1 MTILERTKRLE
12 IRLTPKEMEQIE
24 SRMKEIGI
32 RNRSAYLRKMAL
44 DGYMIQMD
52 LSDVGEAVR
61 LLRINSNN
69 LNQYTKKANETGSI
83 YQDDI
88 RELQEQQEK
97 LWDIMK
103 GILGRLSTI

>member
-1 MTILERTKRLE
+1 MLERTKRLE

-24 SRMKEIGI
+24 SRMKGVGI

>member
-1 MTILERTKRLE
+1 MLERTKRLE

-24 SRMKEIGI
+24 SRMKGVGI
-32 RNRSAYLRKMAL
+32 RNRSAYLRKMAI

>member
-1 MTILERTKRLE
+1 MLERTKRLE

>member
-1 MTILERTKRLE
+1 MLERTKRLE

-61 LLRINSNN
+61 LLRINSNT
-69 LNQYTKKANETGSI
+69 LNQYTMKANETGSI

>member
-1 MTILERTKRLE
+1 MLERTKRLE

-69 LNQYTKKANETGSI
+69 LNQYTKKANEIGSI

-103 GILGRLSTI
+103 EILGRLSTI

>member
-1 MTILERTKRLE
+1 MLERTKRLE

-24 SRMKEIGI
+24 SRMKEVGI

-61 LLRINSNN
+61 LFRINSNN

>member
-1 MTILERTKRLE
+1 MLERTKRLE

-69 LNQYTKKANETGSI
+69 LNQYTKKANETAAFIRMTSGSF
-83 YQDDI
+83 
-88 RELQEQQEK
+88 RSNRK
-97 LWDIMK
+97 SC
-103 GILGRLSTI
+103 GIL

>member
-1 MTILERTKRLE
+1 MLERTKRLE

-83 YQDDI
+83 YQEDS

>member
-1 MTILERTKRLE
+1 MLERTKRLE

-24 SRMKEIGI
+24 SRMKEVGI